1 MGSEEKLFIPQRIG
15 GTMSRQMPR
24 RVAVW
29 IDHRE
34 AILVTFRGEE
44 VAGEEA
50 LFSEAG
56 PHTHGG
62 GWAQHR
68 IEAHRHEVL
77 KHYYEEVIQHL
88 GPVDEILILGPGQAK
103 HELHQSIDH
112 HKGLRGKV
120 VAVRDAPRL
129 TEREVIAEA
138 EQFFD
143 SETQESRP

>member
-1 MGSEEKLFIPQRIG
+1 
-15 GTMSRQMPR
+15 MSYDKPR
-24 RVAVW
+24 RVAIW

-34 AILVTFRGEE
+34 AILITFYGEIFIS
-44 VAGEEA
+44 EEE

-68 IEAHRHEVL
+68 IEAHRHEIL
-77 KHYYEEVIQHL
+77 KHYYDEVIGHL

-103 HELHQSIDH
+103 HELNRSIDH
-112 HKGLRGKV
+112 HKGLKGKV
-120 VAVRDAPRL
+120 MAVRGTDHL
-129 TEREVIAEA
+129 TEKEIVAEA

-143 SETQESRP
+143 AES

>member
-1 MGSEEKLFIPQRIG
+1 
-15 GTMSRQMPR
+15 MSYDKPR
-24 RVAVW
+24 RVAIW

-34 AILVTFRGEE
+34 AILITFYGEI
-44 VAGEEA
+44 VISEEE

-68 IEAHRHEVL
+68 IEAHRHEIL
-77 KHYYEEVIQHL
+77 KHYYDEVIGHL

-103 HELHQSIDH
+103 HELNRSIDH
-112 HKGLRGKV
+112 HKGLKGKV
-120 VAVRDAPRL
+120 MAVRGTDRL
-129 TEREVIAEA
+129 TEKEIVAEA

-143 SETQESRP
+143 AES

>member
-1 MGSEEKLFIPQRIG
+1 
-15 GTMSRQMPR
+15 MSHDKPR
-24 RVAVW
+24 RVAIW

-34 AILVTFRGEE
+34 AILITFYGEIVISEE
-44 VAGEEA
+44 V

-68 IEAHRHEVL
+68 IEAHRHEIL
-77 KHYYEEVIQHL
+77 KHYYDEVIGHL

-103 HELHQSIDH
+103 HELNRSIDH
-112 HKGLRGKV
+112 HKGLKGKV
-120 VAVRDAPRL
+120 MAVRGTDRL
-129 TEREVIAEA
+129 TEKEIVAEA

-143 SETQESRP
+143 AES

>member
-1 MGSEEKLFIPQRIG
+1 
-15 GTMSRQMPR
+15 MSREAPR
-24 RVAVW
+24 RVAIWV
-29 IDHRE
+29 DHQE
-34 AILVTFRGEE
+34 AILITFRGEE
-44 VAGEEA
+44 VTGEEE

-77 KHYYEEVIQHL
+77 KHYYEQVIQHL

-103 HELHQSIDH
+103 HELHHSIDH
-112 HKGLRGKV
+112 HKGLKGKV
-120 VAVRDAPRL
+120 MALRGASRL
-129 TEREVIAEA
+129 TEDEIIAEA

-143 SETQESRP
+143 SEPQGAQL

>member
-1 MGSEEKLFIPQRIG
+1 
-15 GTMSRQMPR
+15 MSYDKPR
-24 RVAVW
+24 RVAIW

-34 AILVTFRGEE
+34 AILITFYGEI
-44 VAGEEA
+44 VKSEEE

-68 IEAHRHEVL
+68 IEAHRHEIL
-77 KHYYEEVIQHL
+77 KHYYDEVIGHL

-103 HELHQSIDH
+103 HELNRSIDH
-112 HKGLRGKV
+112 HKGLKGKV
-120 VAVRDAPRL
+120 MAVRSASSL
-129 TEREVIAEA
+129 TEQEIVAEA

-143 SETQESRP
+143 SES